1 VETTEA
7 PAPARRSWLPRVFA
21 VVVLLAAGVVA
32 LVRFDVVG
40 GPSPEERAGDVRAA
54 LTRRMV
60 TELEKMP
67 ASGHVGHGNTNAVGR
82 PVCAARV
89 YGYEPEDAATADD
102 VTTIYGFHFC
112 AVAEPKGAWD
122 WATKF
127 VAPMVMKLDTTPPA
141 MEMAAAT
148 ETVSYR
154 ERITQIIPPEYQ
166 AQANEGALEPE
177 AMAELRRRFDD
188 AVAAA

>member
-7 PAPARRSWLPRVFA
+7 PASKRRGLVPRIFA
-21 VVVLLAAGVVA
+21 VVVLLVAGVVA
-32 LVRFDVVG
+32 LVRFEVIG
-40 GPSPEERAGDVRAA
+40 GPSPEERDATVRAA
-54 LTRRMV
+54 LAQRMT
-60 TELEKMP
+60 TELEKLP
-67 ASGHVGHGNTNAVGR
+67 ASGHAGHGGTDTQGTT
-82 PVCAARV
+82 VCGVRV
-89 YGYEPEDAATADD
+89 YGYEPKDAKTADD
-102 VTTIYGFHFC
+102 VDTVYGFHLC

-127 VAPMVMKLDTTPPA
+127 VAPLVMKLDTTPPT
-141 MEMAAAT
+141 MEMAAST

-166 AQANEGALEPE
+166 ELANQGALEPH
-177 AMAELRRRFDD
+177 AMAELRRRFDA